1 MAREMEASSG
11 IALGD
16 SSFVSGGVLRSRVH
30 CLGVS
35 FLAGPV
41 KAVGPGVLGHLVP
54 PPRESGIGLLGVWS
68 TSLQLCEVMLV
79 RTCCW
84 SWLVDGF
91 GEV

>member
-11 IALGD
+11 IESGN
-16 SSFVSGGVLRSRVH
+16 SGFVDGRVLRSRVH

-41 KAVGPGVLGHLVP
+41 KGLGPGVPGHVVP
-54 PPRESGIGLLGVWS
+54 PPQESDIGLLGVSS

-84 SWLVDGF
+84 SWLVGGF
-91 GEV
+91 GGV

>member
-11 IALGD
+11 IESGN
-16 SSFVSGGVLRSRVH
+16 SGFVSGCVLRSRVH

-35 FLAGPV
+35 FLAV
-41 KAVGPGVLGHLVP
+41 KGLGPGVPGHLVP
-54 PPRESGIGLLGVWS
+54 PPRESDIGILGVSS

-84 SWLVDGF
+84 SWLVGGF
-91 GEV
+91 GGV